1 MIKFKYV
8 ILYVEDVEQSMNFYR
23 NTFGSEIKFITPE
36 KDYGEL
42 ITGETSLSFA
52 SVSLAASNLKDGFLS
67 SKTEIK
73 PFGIE
78 LGFVTDNVEAL
89 VEKAIQNGAILYE
102 DIAIKPWGQKTA
114 YIKDPNNYLVE
125 ICTEVQSI

>member
-8 ILYVEDVEQSMNFYR
+8 ILYVENVESAMNFYQ
-23 NTFGSEIKFITPE
+23 NIFDAKIKFITPE

-42 ITGETSLSFA
+42 ITGETTLSFA
-52 SVSLAASNLKDGFLS
+52 SVDLASSNIKKGFLL
-67 SKTEIK
+67 SKTEVK

-78 LGFVTDNVEAL
+78 LGFVTDDVETL
-89 VEKAIQNGAILYE
+89 VEKAVKNGAILYQ
-102 DIAIKPWGQKTA
+102 DIAVKPWGQKTA

-125 ICTEVQSI
+125 ICTEIQ

>member
-8 ILYVEDVEQSMNFYR
+8 ILYVEDVELSMNFYK

-42 ITGETSLSFA
+42 MTGETSLSFA
-52 SVSLAASNLKDGFLS
+52 SVSLANSNIKKGFLTA
-67 SKTEIK
+67 KKEEK

-78 LGFVTDNVEAL
+78 LGFATDDVEAL
-89 VEKAIQNGAILYE
+89 VEKALKNGAVLYE
-102 DIAIKPWGQKTA
+102 DIAVKPWGQKTA
-114 YIKDPNNYLVE
+114 YIKDPSNYLVE
-125 ICTEVQSI
+125 ICTEMQ

>member
-8 ILYVEDVEQSMNFYR
+8 ILYVEDVELSMNFYK

-42 ITGETSLSFA
+42 MTGETSLSFA
-52 SVSLAASNLKDGFLS
+52 SVSLANSNIKKGFLTA
-67 SKTEIK
+67 KKEDK

-78 LGFVTDNVEAL
+78 LGFTTDDVEAL
-89 VEKAIQNGAILYE
+89 VEKALKNGAVLYE
-102 DIAIKPWGQKTA
+102 DIAVKPWGQKTA
-114 YIKDPNNYLVE
+114 YIKDPSNYLVE
-125 ICTEVQSI
+125 ICTEMQ

>member
-8 ILYVEDVEQSMNFYR
+8 ILYVENVESAMNFYK
-23 NTFGSEIKFITPE
+23 NTFNAEIKFITPE

-42 ITGETSLSFA
+42 ITGEITLSFA
-52 SVSLAASNLKDGFLS
+52 SVELASSNIKKGFLLS
-67 SKTEIK
+67 QAEEK

-78 LGFVTDNVEAL
+78 LGFVTDDVENL
-89 VEKAIQNGAILYE
+89 VEKAVKNGAILYE
-102 DIAIKPWGQKTA
+102 KITVKPWGQKTA

-125 ICTEVQSI
+125 ICTEIQ

>member
-8 ILYVEDVEQSMNFYR
+8 ILYVENVESAMNFYK
-23 NTFGSEIKFITPE
+23 NTFNAEIKFITPE

-42 ITGETSLSFA
+42 ITGETTLSFA
-52 SVSLAASNLKDGFLS
+52 SVELASSNIKKGFLLS
-67 SKTEIK
+67 QTEEK

-78 LGFVTDNVEAL
+78 LGFVTDDVENL
-89 VEKAIQNGAILYE
+89 VEKAVKNGAILYE
-102 DIAIKPWGQKTA
+102 KITVKPWGQKTA

-125 ICTEVQSI
+125 ICTEIQ

>member
-8 ILYVEDVEQSMNFYR
+8 ILYVEEVESALDFYK
-23 NTFGSEIKFITPE
+23 NTFDAEIKFITPE

-42 ITGETSLSFA
+42 ITGETTLSFA
-52 SVSLAASNLKDGFLS
+52 SVELAASNIKKGFLI
-67 SKTEIK
+67 SKTEDK

-89 VEKAIQNGAILYE
+89 VEKAIQNGAVLYE
-102 DIAIKPWGQKTA
+102 DITVKPWGQKTA

-125 ICTEVQSI
+125 ICTEIQ